1 MPAKRFSVEQI
12 VAKLREA
19 EKQQAQGVDGNW

>member
-1 MPAKRFSVEQI
+1 MEVFDAGEAFSAEQI

-19 EKQQAQGVDGNW
+19 ERM